1 MRGNTCLVS
10 LKENIHHEKKYS
22 STLGITIA
30 HEPARTYIT
39 TLCGQKREGVSYSK
53 KKKKV
58 CMYIAQT
65 VLALYNMA
73 FSQQLEI

>member
-1 MRGNTCLVS
+1 M
-10 LKENIHHEKKYS
+10 KKK

>member
-1 MRGNTCLVS
+1 M
-10 LKENIHHEKKYS
+10 KKK

-73 FSQQLEI
+73 FSQHLEI